1 MEKSIKTGPIGPT
14 LVRLSL
20 PVLAGQAFNLLYN
33 IVDTWFI
40 ARIDPSDPWLVGATG
55 LVFPVFFLFL
65 AMSFGISGGVSSL
78 VARAIGADR
87 SHELDRT
94 VESGIFL
101 AIAAGAITLAA
112 IYPVASPLL
121 ALFGGTGLILDYGL
135 EYLFWL
141 LPVVP
146 FLFLSAVFIGILQGE
161 GRAQHI
167 MVGMM
172 LGTVANIVLDPV
184 LIFGAGMGIAG
195 AGLATAAGNA
205 ITFIYLLIVFLTRK
219 SRVAVHWKASNVS
232 FPVIGEI
239 LRVGIPQSLMNFLAS
254 VSFIFYNRIM
264 IAINPMILTAFT
276 LYSRLEQFALIPIWS
291 LMSGLSAVAGQAA
304 GARDF
309 PRLRRASR
317 TASRMAMAVNGSLLV
332 VFALSSPFLFR
343 QFQSDARVLDLAG
356 IIVPWMAIATF
367 LTVPIFIIT
376 TIMSAAG
383 FANRSLALTA
393 VRIYGFNV
401 PACAVS
407 AYVFRGNIL
416 AVMQAIPVASAL
428 SLVLAHAVQRNFFRG
443 LESGKLA
450 VRFSAKASADQA
462 ASEQAAAAQ
471 GAAAQTADAGQAN
484 AGQTEAGR

>member
-1 MEKSIKTGPIGPT
+1 MEKSIKSGPIAPT

-40 ARIDPSDPWLVGATG
+40 ARIDASDPWLVGATG

-87 SHELDRT
+87 SKELDRT
-94 VESGIFL
+94 VESGFFL
-101 AIAAGAITLAA
+101 AIAASVVTLVA
-112 IYPVASPLL
+112 IYPFATPLL
-121 ALFGGTGLILDYGL
+121 RLFGGTDRILDYGL
-135 EYLFWL
+135 EYLLWL

-161 GRAQHI
+161 GRAKHI
-167 MVGMM
+167 MVAMM
-172 LGTVANIVLDPV
+172 LGTVANMILDPA

-195 AGLATAAGNA
+195 AALATTIGNA
-205 ITFIYLLIVFLTRK
+205 VTFVYLLVVFLTRK
-219 SRVAVHWKASNVS
+219 SRVAVHWKVAHVS
-232 FPVIGEI
+232 FPVVAEI
-239 LRVGIPQSLMNFLAS
+239 LRVGIPQSLVNFLAS

-291 LMSGLSAVAGQAA
+291 LMSALSAVAGQAA
-304 GARDF
+304 GGRDF
-309 PRLRRASR
+309 TRLRRASR
-317 TASRMAMAVNGSLLV
+317 TASRMAMGVNGVLLV
-332 VFALSSPFLFR
+332 VYALSSRFLFR

-367 LTVPIFIIT
+367 VTVPVFIIT

-401 PACAVS
+401 PACAIA
-407 AYVFRGNIL
+407 AYVFKGDIL
-416 AVMQAIPVASAL
+416 AVMRAIPVASACA
-428 SLVLAHAVQRNFFRG
+428 LVMAHLVQGNFFSG
-443 LESGKLA
+443 LESGKLK
-450 VRFSAKASADQA
+450 VRYSAD
-462 ASEQAAAAQ
+462 
-471 GAAAQTADAGQAN
+471 ADAPAP
-484 AGQTEAGR
+484 ADATSPAEAEAVTTT

>member
-20 PVLAGQAFNLLYN
+20 PVLAGQTFNLLYN

-40 ARIDPSDPWLVGATG
+40 ARIDASDPWLVGATG

-65 AMSFGISGGVSSL
+65 AMSFGISGGVASL

-87 SHELDRT
+87 AHELDRT
-94 VESGIFL
+94 VESGLFL
-101 AIAAGAITLAA
+101 ALAAGAVTLAA
-112 IYPVASPLL
+112 IYPFATPLL
-121 ALFGGTGLILDYGL
+121 RLFGGTDRILEYGL
-135 EYLFWL
+135 EYLIWL

-161 GRAQHI
+161 GRSKHI
-167 MVGMM
+167 MAGMM

-184 LIFGAGMGIAG
+184 LIFNAGMGIGG

-205 ITFIYLLIVFLTRK
+205 ITFAYLLAVFLTRK
-219 SRVAVHWKASNVS
+219 SRVAVHWKPGNVS
-232 FPVIGEI
+232 FAVIGEI

-254 VSFIFYNRIM
+254 ISFVFYNRIM
-264 IAINPMILTAFT
+264 IAVNPMILTAFT

-309 PRLRRASR
+309 ARLKRSSR

-332 VFALSSPFLFR
+332 VFALSSGFLFR
-343 QFQSDARVLDLAG
+343 QFQSDSRVLDLAG
-356 IIVPWMAIATF
+356 LIVPWMALATF
-367 LTVPIFIIT
+367 VTVPVFIIT
-376 TIMSAAG
+376 TVMSAAG

-401 PACAVS
+401 PACALA
-407 AYVFRGNIL
+407 AYFFRGQIL
-416 AVMQAIPVASAL
+416 PVMRAIPIASAFA
-428 SLVLAHAVQRNFFRG
+428 LALAYAVQRSFFRG
-443 LESGKLA
+443 LESGKLT
-450 VRFSAKASADQA
+450 VRYSAPAEVPAEVPA
-462 ASEQAAAAQ
+462 A
-471 GAAAQTADAGQAN
+471 GGDAGVSGAESNSTN
-484 AGQTEAGR
+484 AR